1 MNGMIRHI
9 YWGIYLLYRR
19 RNTGLALKMLLRM
32 KLKIPHKK
40 KAMNE
45 NTISKPKRSLRSKH
59 KREKS
64 KKTTAIKKERPKK
77 KRKDRA
83 AKERTKRHILRNL
96 WQKLP
101 LPKKRLFFK
110 KDKAVSAKAGSANT
124 AKRFRLLTFSRKML
138 LLCLAPMML
147 ICILITVFSRQ
158 SLTKSVE
165 NEIEGA
171 LKIVAISLDETYS
184 NLYQGDYEQ
193 DKSGKIKKGDV
204 SISGNTDLIDAL
216 KKRTNYDITLY
227 FNGMRLVTTLRSDTG
242 APANGTPADSAVYE
256 KIMKGKTVFLSNV
269 ELYGKEYYVLYQPL
283 VNADGTIAGG
293 IGVAKDATDVQKTI
307 AAQTRRITLISIV
320 LLVLA
325 AVLII
330 FLTTRMVTVMKS
342 TKHFLAKLAQGEFG
356 VDPKQKHM
364 KRNDELGD
372 IYRSSVRLQQELRK
386 IVDNIKQSSESLINS
401 ANQLTDMAQSTRTTV
416 DSVCDSMRGITD
428 ASVTQNE
435 ETTVAIG
442 NLQGMANEIAYISNI
457 MDSLTQHANQMSEA
471 EQASET
477 IIHQL
482 NASNEETIDTIT
494 NVAEQINAL
503 HSSVELIQTAINMI
517 QSIAEET
524 DLLSLNANIEA
535 ARAGEAGRG
544 FSVVATQIN
553 KLADQSNSTA
563 ENVADI
569 IANIIAE
576 ADRMVEMMGDVKNKI
591 HKQQEK
597 LDDTMD
603 KSSAVALGVN
613 NSLRDIDT
621 IRNKISVLSQSGDSI
636 QDIVTKLASI
646 AEQNESSTQATM
658 DSALGMSDTMN
669 SLENASESLKDMAHA
684 LDESLVRFKM

>member
-1 MNGMIRHI
+1 M
-9 YWGIYLLYRR
+9 
-19 RNTGLALKMLLRM
+19 M

-45 NTISKPKRSLRSKH
+45 NTIAKPKRSLRSKH

-77 KRKDRA
+77 KRKDRT

-242 APANGTPADSAVYE
+242 APANGTLADSAVYE

-269 ELYGKEYYVLYQPL
+269 KLYGKEYYVLYQPL
-283 VNADGTIAGG
+283 VNADGTVAGG

-325 AVLII
+325 AVVII

-356 VDPKQKHM
+356 VVPKQKHV

-372 IYRSSVRLQQELRK
+372 IYRSSVQLQQELRK

-401 ANQLTDMAQSTRTTV
+401 ANQLTGMAQSTRTTV

-442 NLQGMANEIAYISNI
+442 NVQGMANEIAYISHI

-471 EQASET
+471 EQASEA

-503 HSSVELIQTAINMI
+503 HSSVESIQTAINMI

-535 ARAGEAGRG
+535 ARAGESGRG
-544 FSVVATQIN
+544 FSVVATQIS

-591 HKQQEK
+591 HEQQKK

-603 KSSAVALGVN
+603 KSGAVALGVN

-636 QDIVTKLASI
+636 QDIVTNLASI

-669 SLENASESLKDMAHA
+669 SLENASESLKDMARA

>member
-1 MNGMIRHI
+1 M
-9 YWGIYLLYRR
+9 
-19 RNTGLALKMLLRM
+19 M

-45 NTISKPKRSLRSKH
+45 NSISKPKRSLRSKH

-77 KRKDRA
+77 KRKDRTA
-83 AKERTKRHILRNL
+83 R
-96 WQKLP
+96 
-101 LPKKRLFFK
+101 
-110 KDKAVSAKAGSANT
+110 SANT

-269 ELYGKEYYVLYQPL
+269 KLYGKEYYVLYQPL
-283 VNADGTIAGG
+283 VNADGTVAGG

-325 AVLII
+325 AVVII

-356 VDPKQKHM
+356 VVPKQKHV

-372 IYRSSVRLQQELRK
+372 IYRSSVQLQQELRK

-401 ANQLTDMAQSTRTTV
+401 ANQLTGMAQSTRTTV

-442 NLQGMANEIAYISNI
+442 NVQGMANEIAYISHI

-471 EQASET
+471 EQASEA

-503 HSSVELIQTAINMI
+503 HSSVESIQTAINMI

-535 ARAGEAGRG
+535 ARAGESGRG
-544 FSVVATQIN
+544 FSVVATQIS

-591 HKQQEK
+591 HEQQKK

-603 KSSAVALGVN
+603 KSGAVALGVN

-636 QDIVTKLASI
+636 QDIVTNLASI

-669 SLENASESLKDMAHA
+669 SLENASESLKDMARA

>member
-1 MNGMIRHI
+1 M
-9 YWGIYLLYRR
+9 
-19 RNTGLALKMLLRM
+19 M

-45 NTISKPKRSLRSKH
+45 NSISKPKRSLRSKH

-77 KRKDRA
+77 KRKDRTA
-83 AKERTKRHILRNL
+83 RS
-96 WQKLP
+96 
-101 LPKKRLFFK
+101 
-110 KDKAVSAKAGSANT
+110 VNT

-269 ELYGKEYYVLYQPL
+269 KLYGKEYYVLYQPL
-283 VNADGTIAGG
+283 VNADGTVAGG

-325 AVLII
+325 AVVII

-342 TKHFLAKLAQGEFG
+342 TKHLLAKLAQGEFG
-356 VDPKQKHM
+356 VVPKQKHV

-372 IYRSSVRLQQELRK
+372 IYRSSVQLQQELRK

-401 ANQLTDMAQSTRTTV
+401 ANQLTGMAQSTRTTV

-442 NLQGMANEIAYISNI
+442 NVQGMANEIAYISHI

-471 EQASET
+471 EQASEA

-503 HSSVELIQTAINMI
+503 HSSVESIQTAINMI

-535 ARAGEAGRG
+535 ARAGESGRG
-544 FSVVATQIN
+544 FSVVATQIS

-591 HKQQEK
+591 HEQQKK

-603 KSSAVALGVN
+603 KSGAVALGVN

-636 QDIVTKLASI
+636 QDIVTNLASI

-669 SLENASESLKDMAHA
+669 SLENASESLKDMARA

>member
-1 MNGMIRHI
+1 M
-9 YWGIYLLYRR
+9 
-19 RNTGLALKMLLRM
+19 M

-45 NTISKPKRSLRSKH
+45 NSISKPKRSLRSKH

-77 KRKDRA
+77 KRKDRTA
-83 AKERTKRHILRNL
+83 RS
-96 WQKLP
+96 
-101 LPKKRLFFK
+101 
-110 KDKAVSAKAGSANT
+110 VNT

-269 ELYGKEYYVLYQPL
+269 KLYGKEYYVLYQPL
-283 VNADGTIAGG
+283 VNADGTVAGG

-325 AVLII
+325 AVVII

-356 VDPKQKHM
+356 VVPKQKHV

-372 IYRSSVRLQQELRK
+372 IYRSSVQLQQELRK

-401 ANQLTDMAQSTRTTV
+401 ANQLTGMAQSTRTTV

-442 NLQGMANEIAYISNI
+442 NVQGMANEIAYISHI

-471 EQASET
+471 EQASEA

-503 HSSVELIQTAINMI
+503 HSSVESIQTAINMI

-535 ARAGEAGRG
+535 ARAGESGRG
-544 FSVVATQIN
+544 FSVVATQIS

-591 HKQQEK
+591 HEQQKK

-603 KSSAVALGVN
+603 KSGAVALGVN

-636 QDIVTKLASI
+636 QDIVTNLASI

-658 DSALGMSDTMN
+658 DSALDMSDTMN
-669 SLENASESLKDMAHA
+669 SLENASESLKDMARA

>member
-1 MNGMIRHI
+1 
-9 YWGIYLLYRR
+9 
-19 RNTGLALKMLLRM
+19 
-32 KLKIPHKK
+32 
-40 KAMNE
+40 
-45 NTISKPKRSLRSKH
+45 
-59 KREKS
+59 
-64 KKTTAIKKERPKK
+64 
-77 KRKDRA
+77 
-83 AKERTKRHILRNL
+83 
-96 WQKLP
+96 
-101 LPKKRLFFK
+101 
-110 KDKAVSAKAGSANT
+110 
-124 AKRFRLLTFSRKML
+124 
-138 LLCLAPMML
+138 
-147 ICILITVFSRQ
+147 
-158 SLTKSVE
+158 
-165 NEIEGA
+165 
-171 LKIVAISLDETYS
+171 
-184 NLYQGDYEQ
+184 
-193 DKSGKIKKGDV
+193 
-204 SISGNTDLIDAL
+204 
-216 KKRTNYDITLY
+216 
-227 FNGMRLVTTLRSDTG
+227 
-242 APANGTPADSAVYE
+242 
-256 KIMKGKTVFLSNV
+256 MKGKTVFLSNV

-442 NLQGMANEIAYISNI
+442 NVQGMANEIAYISNI

-535 ARAGEAGRG
+535 ARAGESGRG
-544 FSVVATQIN
+544 FSVVATQIS

-591 HKQQEK
+591 HEQQKK

-636 QDIVTKLASI
+636 QDIVTNLASI

-669 SLENASESLKDMAHA
+669 SLENASESLKDMARA

>member
-1 MNGMIRHI
+1 MI
-9 YWGIYLLYRR
+9 
-19 RNTGLALKMLLRM
+19 

-40 KAMNE
+40 KAMDE
-45 NTISKPKRSLRSKH
+45 NTISKPKRSLRPKH
-59 KREKS
+59 KREKV
-64 KKTTAIKKERPKK
+64 KKSHPHKQEKAKKSRPKK
-77 KRKDRA
+77 EPKVRTPKARA
-83 AKERTKRHILRNL
+83 KKHILRSL

-101 LPKKRLFFK
+101 FAKKGAPFK
-110 KDKAVSAKAGSANT
+110 KDKAVSTKTGSVST

-171 LKIVAISLDETYS
+171 LKIVAISLDEIYS
-184 NLYQGDYEQ
+184 NLYEGDYEQ

-256 KIMKGKTVFLSNV
+256 KIMEGKTVFLSNV
-269 ELYGKEYYVLYQPL
+269 ELYGKKYYVLYQPL
-283 VNADGTIAGG
+283 VNADGTVAGG

-320 LLVLA
+320 LLVCA
-325 AVLII
+325 AVVII

-356 VDPKQKHM
+356 VDPKQKHV

-372 IYRSSVRLQQELRK
+372 IYRSSVQLQQELRK

-401 ANQLTDMAQSTRTTV
+401 ANQLTGMAQSTRTTV

-442 NLQGMANEIAYISNI
+442 NVQGMANEIAYISHI

-503 HSSVELIQTAINMI
+503 HSSVESIQTAINMI

-535 ARAGEAGRG
+535 ARAGESGRG
-544 FSVVATQIN
+544 FSVVATQIS

-569 IANIIAE
+569 ITNIIAE

-591 HKQQEK
+591 YEQQKK

-636 QDIVTKLASI
+636 QDIVTNLASI

-669 SLENASESLKDMAHA
+669 SLENASESLKDMARA

>member
-1 MNGMIRHI
+1 M
-9 YWGIYLLYRR
+9 
-19 RNTGLALKMLLRM
+19 M

-45 NTISKPKRSLRSKH
+45 NTIAKPKRSLRSKH

-77 KRKDRA
+77 KRKDRT

-269 ELYGKEYYVLYQPL
+269 KLYGKEYYVLYQPL
-283 VNADGTIAGG
+283 VNADGTVAGG

-325 AVLII
+325 AVVII

-356 VDPKQKHM
+356 VVPKQKHV

-372 IYRSSVRLQQELRK
+372 IYRSSVQLQQELRK

-401 ANQLTDMAQSTRTTV
+401 ANQLTGMAQSTRTTV

-442 NLQGMANEIAYISNI
+442 NVQGMANEIAYISHI

-471 EQASET
+471 EQASEA

-503 HSSVELIQTAINMI
+503 HSSVESIQTAINMI

-535 ARAGEAGRG
+535 ARAGEQGRG
-544 FSVVATQIN
+544 FAVVASQIQ
-553 KLADQSNSTA
+553 KLAEQSNDSAKQIDDITNVLIQDSTHA
-563 ENVADI
+563 VDTMQGVQQIMAVQSDKMQQTEKRFADVY
-569 IANIIAE
+569 E
-576 ADRMVEMMGDVKNKI
+576 GVEKAIGGVVTI
-591 HKQQEK
+591 SGRTES
-597 LDDTMD
+597 LDDSRSKVVD
-603 KSSAVALGVN
+603 VVQNLSA
-613 NSLRDIDT
+613 
-621 IRNKISVLSQSGDSI
+621 
-636 QDIVTKLASI
+636 I
-646 AEQNESSTQATM
+646 AEQNAASSQETSASVVEVSNTLANIS
-658 DSALGMSDTMN
+658 DSAAG
-669 SLENASESLKDMAHA
+669 LKEIAYQ
-684 LDESLVRFKM
+684 LDQSVKKIKL

>member
-1 MNGMIRHI
+1 M
-9 YWGIYLLYRR
+9 
-19 RNTGLALKMLLRM
+19 M

-442 NLQGMANEIAYISNI
+442 NVQGMANEIAYISNI

-535 ARAGEAGRG
+535 ARAGEQGRG
-544 FSVVATQIN
+544 FAVVASQIQ
-553 KLADQSNSTA
+553 KLAEQSNDSAKQIDDITNVLIQDSTHA
-563 ENVADI
+563 VDTMQGVQQIMAVQSDKMQQTEKRFADVY
-569 IANIIAE
+569 E
-576 ADRMVEMMGDVKNKI
+576 GVEKAIGGVVTI
-591 HKQQEK
+591 SGRTES
-597 LDDTMD
+597 LDDSRSKVVD
-603 KSSAVALGVN
+603 VVQNLSA
-613 NSLRDIDT
+613 
-621 IRNKISVLSQSGDSI
+621 
-636 QDIVTKLASI
+636 I
-646 AEQNESSTQATM
+646 AEQNAASSQETSASVVEVSNTLANIS
-658 DSALGMSDTMN
+658 DSAAG
-669 SLENASESLKDMAHA
+669 LKEIAYQ
-684 LDESLVRFKM
+684 LDQSVKKIKL